1 MIINERVF
9 ADGRAGYDAGYF
21 WLVTGRC
28 QRFAQLLG
36 LKLKS
41 TGGGYAVSQS
51 IKDNTVLKEGDALQV
66 RYKAK

>member
-1 MIINERVF
+1 MPDVSGWSQ
-9 ADGRAGYDAGYF
+9 AD
-21 WLVTGRC
+21 VS
-28 QRFAQLLG
+28 RFAQLLR

-51 IKDNTVLKEGDALQV
+51 IKANTVLKEGDALQV